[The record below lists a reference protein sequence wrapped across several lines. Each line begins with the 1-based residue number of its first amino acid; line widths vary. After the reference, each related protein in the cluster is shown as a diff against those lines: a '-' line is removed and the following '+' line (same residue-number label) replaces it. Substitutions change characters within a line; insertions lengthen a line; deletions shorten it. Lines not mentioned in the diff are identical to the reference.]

1 MQGNFRNNLPVL
13 SAVVPEFL
21 LYAQA
26 ELQFAKESVI
36 KYEDCL
42 KHIRLMIGD
51 KPLDTYNKNDLL
63 QLKAR
68 MLSKGNGA
76 ARQVSILSAFKRVL
90 QFCRDHHNWPVLDPE
105 VIAVPTRPRREV
117 VYLTVEEVNRFLSV
131 IPLTTLRDKPF
142 LAGLRFRALV
152 E

>member
-1 MQGNFRNNLPVL
+1 
-13 SAVVPEFL
+13 
-21 LYAQA
+21 
-26 ELQFAKESVI
+26 
-36 KYEDCL
+36 CL
-42 KHIRLMIGD
+42 KQIRLMIGD

-76 ARQVSILSAFKRVL
+76 ARQVSILSAFKRLL

-152 E
+152 ETLLGTGMRISETLSLNRDGMDFENREAKIVGKGNKQRTV